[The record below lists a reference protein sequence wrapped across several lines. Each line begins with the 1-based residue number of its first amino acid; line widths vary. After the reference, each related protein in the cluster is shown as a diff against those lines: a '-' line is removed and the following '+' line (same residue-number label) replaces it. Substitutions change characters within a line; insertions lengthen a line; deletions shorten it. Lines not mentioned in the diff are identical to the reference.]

1 MRLSPA
7 RLVINGLLYEITL
20 IPLFQGSRVALTFI
34 LYKQCMCC
42 SSMQSLRRY
51 ETSKAKLEGQE
62 RALTAQL
69 QKQLKQNEDL
79 RQKG

>member
-1 MRLSPA
+1 M
-7 RLVINGLLYEITL
+7 
-20 IPLFQGSRVALTFI
+20 I
-34 LYKQCMCC
+34 L
-42 SSMQSLRRY
+42 QSLRRF

-69 QKQLKQNEDL
+69 QKQLKQNEEL